1 MLLVKLTALTELLD
15 AQAAFTWHTTVD
27 ARELEADFGEV
38 TATQLNLMSIQRM
51 ARSTRIP
58 LRVQRI
64 TQNVEKRFGADWEFW
79 ILLRSGLTL
88 GYSIQAKKAYLDETG
103 SYGYRELGHRGE
115 RAGERQYDTLIRHS
129 QKYGSIPI
137 HVFYNGWLP
146 SNRIPFT
153 PPAPPEQYGC
163 AAVSTYVVR
172 DTRAAS
178 KGKGMNRVSHYA
190 SASFPWSDLFRLSP
204 PAPVGASGPDHARPS
219 HSTPAKGDAIST
231 TQADLI
237 GLAGRMS
244 ELASYRAQ
252 FSPSLALPDYILQ
265 SRDLPVD
272 ALPADSLLP
281 QFAVV
286 LAADK

>member
-1 MLLVKLTALTELLD
+1 MLLMKLTALTHLMD
-15 AQAAFTWHTTVD
+15 AQAEFIWHTTVE

-38 TATQLNLMSIQRM
+38 TATQINLMSIQRL
-51 ARSTRIP
+51 ARAAHIP

-64 TQNVEKRFGADWEFW
+64 SQNVEKRFGADWEFW
-79 ILLRSGLTL
+79 IVLKSGLTL
-88 GYSIQAKKAYLDETG
+88 GYSIQAKKAYLDASG
-103 SYGYRELGHRGE
+103 SFEYRELGHRGE

-129 QKYGSIPI
+129 LKYGSIPI

-153 PPAPPEQYGC
+153 PPAPSEQYGC

-178 KGKGMNRVSHYA
+178 MGKGMNRVSHYA
-190 SASFPWSDLFRLSP
+190 LASFPWSDLFRLSP
-204 PAPVGASGPDHARPS
+204 SVPAGVSASDGANPSPTASAR
-219 HSTPAKGDAIST
+219 GDAIST
-231 TQADLI
+231 TQADLLD
-237 GLAGRMS
+237 LAGRMS
-244 ELASYRAQ
+244 ELTSHGTQ
-252 FSPSLALPDYILQ
+252 FSLSPALPDYILQ

-272 ALPADSLLP
+272 ALPIDNLLP

-286 LAADK
+286 LTEG